1 MKIDIRNGLCYKYV
15 NYRFNKKSVSNE
27 YLHQMNPIEKE
38 NFCVSIAK
46 TLSII
51 FIIFGLCYAITGLIF
66 TKYLFIYQRD
76 FLFVQWLW
84 EAFENVYRA
93 MQGDWGV
100 YNRPVVYRVLF
111 ASFPLLIIIAG
122 PLILFLV
129 VITEIFLKLKI
140 DKLSERL

>member
-1 MKIDIRNGLCYKYV
+1 
-15 NYRFNKKSVSNE
+15 
-27 YLHQMNPIEKE
+27 
-38 NFCVSIAK
+38 
-46 TLSII
+46 
-51 FIIFGLCYAITGLIF
+51 
-66 TKYLFIYQRD
+66 
-76 FLFVQWLW
+76 
-84 EAFENVYRA
+84 